1 MRTPRLTFTVILL
14 TIWISLYSQN
24 DFTKDFNGR
33 LIKSILPPLP
43 SQIKFTKN
51 FCEILGMLNEY
62 MGRHIDSFA
71 MPNEDL
77 VDFFYSVKR
86 DNESAEY
93 FRILIENYEKEIGT
107 SFNLRIQAQ
116 NGFYS
121 KSLCSLIN
129 CLYLADFN
137 PLYLFTLNKK
147 YLLDLSDDLK
157 YAYLKG
163 VYYRFGNG
171 NEISIANGIQK
182 LKTVALVMESLGIE
196 NIKLYSSGPNTLPT
210 DYVLTFESSSF
221 LKEQIDYRDS
231 ESKLK
236 FYTDKRIVNYK
247 IDY

>member
-1 MRTPRLTFTVILL
+1 M
-14 TIWISLYSQN
+14 WISVYSQN
-24 DFTKDFNGR
+24 DFTKDFNDR
-33 LIKSILPPLP
+33 LLKSILPPSP

-62 MGRHIDSFA
+62 MGRHINSFA
-71 MPNEDL
+71 MPSDDL
-77 VDFFYSVKR
+77 VDFFYSDKQ

-93 FRILIENYEKEIGT
+93 FRTLIENYEKEIGT

-129 CLYLADFN
+129 CLYLADLN
-137 PLYLFTLNKK
+137 PFYLFTLNKK
-147 YLLDLSDDLK
+147 YILNLSDDLK

-163 VYYRFGNG
+163 VYYKFGNG

-182 LKTVALVMESLGIE
+182 LKTVALVMESLGIK

-210 DYVLTFESSSF
+210 DYILTFENTPN
-221 LKEQIDYRDS
+221 LKEQLGYRDS

-236 FYTDKRIVNYK
+236 FYPDKRLVNYK
-247 IDY
+247 IDQ